1 MSTVKD
7 IIEKGKAGYP
17 AIYLQTGEDIRT
29 TSELKAAAKEL
40 NRKLFI
46 WTYGLGLVE
55 EGKAGSLVA
64 ETDTS
69 DAVLKHIL
77 DKKDQRNGGNEIYQ
91 LRLFSHWMDEPIIQ
105 SRLLD
110 IIPFFKGT
118 KRMLVITS
126 PTVKLPPEVEKEFTL
141 IESSLPTAEE
151 LRPVID
157 GIVNGSK
164 LTGNLAPNPERVTD
178 LLKAA
183 LGLTTS
189 EAENALTLAYVRP
202 RMNKTDDLWNHR
214 IVLEEK
220 CRALKKTGLL
230 EYVDVSA
237 DGLNQVGGLEV
248 LKGWV
253 RRRKRAFTDEA
264 KTFGLPPPC
273 GILLVGPAGCGKS
286 LTAKAVSGEL
296 NLPLLR
302 LDMGKM
308 FGSLVGQ
315 SEANMRQ
322 AIQIAE
328 AVSPCILWI
337 DEIEKGLA
345 GSSGGSLDSGVG
357 ARVLGTI
364 LTWMQEKK
372 SPVFV
377 YATANDVSSLPP
389 ELLRKGRFDEIFS
402 VSLPNISERKS
413 ILEIQLAR
421 RNRTNLLVTK
431 KIQLDELAGAV
442 SDMFTGAEIESV
454 VKEALYTAF
463 EAGRELEQHDLMK
476 AFTETKPLAQ
486 VMPEKIDAIKRWC
499 ENRTRSAN
507 APEAVEAKPVHGRGR
522 AMSA

>member
-1 MSTVKD
+1 MSTLKD

-17 AIYLQTGEDIRT
+17 AVFLQTGEDTRT
-29 TSELKAAAKEL
+29 TAELKAAAVEL
-40 NRKLFI
+40 KRKLFI
-46 WTYGLGLVE
+46 WTYGSGIIEDKKGAVLTPDTE
-55 EGKAGSLVA
+55 
-64 ETDTS
+64 TS

-77 DKKDQRNGGNEIYQ
+77 DKKDARGGEEIYQ
-91 LRLFSHWMDEPIIQ
+91 LRLFSHWMEEPIIQ

-110 IIPFFKGT
+110 IIPFFKST

-126 PTVKLPPEVEKEFTL
+126 PTVKLPPEIEKEFTL
-141 IESSLPTAEE
+141 VESSLPTITE
-151 LRPVID
+151 LNPVLD
-157 GIVNGSK
+157 GIINGSGLK
-164 LTGNLAPNPERVTD
+164 GDMVPTTERRQD

-189 EAENALTLAYVRP
+189 EAENALTLSIVRP
-202 RMNKTDDLWNHR
+202 RMNKTPDVWNHR

-230 EYVDVSA
+230 EYVDVSPE
-237 DGLNQVGGLEV
+237 GLSQVGGLEV

-264 KTFGLPPPC
+264 KAFGLPPPC

-345 GSSGGSLDSGVG
+345 GSTGGSLDSGVG

-402 VSLPNISERKS
+402 VSLPNLSERKS
-413 ILEIQLAR
+413 ILSIQLGH
-421 RNRTNLLVTK
+421 RNRAHLITTK
-431 KIQLDELAGAV
+431 KIDLDGLAGAH
-442 SDMFTGAEIESV
+442 SDLFTGAEIESV

-463 EAGRELEQHDLMK
+463 EAGRELEQGDLIK
-476 AFTETKPLAQ
+476 AFDETKPLAT
-486 VMPEKIDAIKRWC
+486 VMPEKIDAIKKWC

-507 APEAVEAKPVHGRGR
+507 EPEGGPKPYIGIKGGR
-522 AMSA
+522 AIDA

>member
-1 MSTVKD
+1 MSTVQD

-17 AIYLQTGEDIRT
+17 AIFLQTSEDTRS
-29 TSELKAAAKEL
+29 TSELKKAAKEL

-46 WTYGLGLVE
+46 WTYGSGLIE
-55 EGKAGSLVA
+55 DKKGATTIA
-64 ETDTS
+64 DTETA
-69 DAVLKHIL
+69 DAVLKFIL
-77 DKKDQRNGGNEIYQ
+77 DKKNSTTGDEVYQ
-91 LRLFSHWMDEPIIQ
+91 LRLFSHWMEEPIVQ

-110 IIPFFKGT
+110 IIPFFKST

-126 PTVKLPPEVEKEFTL
+126 PTVKLPPEVEKEFAL
-141 IESSLPTAEE
+141 VESVLPTAAE
-151 LRPVID
+151 LMPVLD
-157 GIVNGSK
+157 GIINGSGLK
-164 LTGNLAPNPERVTD
+164 GDMVPNTERREM
-178 LLKAA
+178 LMKAA

-189 EAENALTLAYVRP
+189 EAENALTLSIVRP
-202 RMNKTDDLWNHR
+202 RVTKSPDIWNPK

-220 CRALKKTGLL
+220 CHALKKTGLL
-230 EYVDVSA
+230 EYIDVSA
-237 DGLNQVGGLEV
+237 DGLAQVGGLEV
-248 LKGWV
+248 LKDWV
-253 RRRKRAFTDEA
+253 RKRKRAFSEEA
-264 KTFGLPPPC
+264 KAFGLPPPC

-296 NLPLLR
+296 GLPLLR

-345 GSSGGSLDSGVG
+345 GSTGGSLDSGVG

-377 YATANDVSSLPP
+377 YATANDVTSLPP

-402 VSLPNISERKS
+402 VALPNQSERKAILS
-413 ILEIQLAR
+413 IHLAR
-421 RNRTNLLVTK
+421 RNRAHLVTQG
-431 KIQLDELAGAV
+431 KIDINGLSGPY
-442 SDMFTGAEIESV
+442 SDHFTGAEIESV
-454 VKEALYTAF
+454 VKDALYSAF
-463 EAGRELEQHDLMK
+463 EAGREIESEDIRK
-476 AFTETKPLAQ
+476 AFEVTKPLAV
-486 VMPEKIDAIKRWC
+486 VMPEKIEAIKRWC

-507 APEAVEAKPVHGRGR
+507 APEPGVRVPVKGGR
-522 AMSA
+522 AIDTQ